1 MNIFWKGAALGSA
14 TFLAACG
21 GGSDSDS
28 TSNAPP
34 SLISAD
40 EEVLRLFS
48 DTRGDIA
55 DVLASSGPALVAR
68 EVSEA
73 TWRETYDGS
82 GGYELVDGE
91 FSLQADG
98 DDLLVTI
105 GEEGGQ
111 RYTFRFRDAASNNS
125 NQLTFSN
132 PATNEFFDLFIG
144 GGGTIAD
151 LFNDNIGSGYARR
164 VGVYYTPGGVDFG
177 FETRSVIGTETRDSV
192 IADLAG
198 MNATASYR
206 GFGSIKIARSDLG
219 FFGFN
224 GNLSGDLDMDADFG
238 AGQVS
243 GTMSNLFL
251 ESREGQTIRP
261 ETGDRAGTIR
271 LEDAAIQAN
280 AFQGGISPDAALTAD
295 DAGLAKFVDSGTYS
309 GAFYGPNAEEIG
321 GTMTF
326 DEEVNGNRFRGI
338 GHFTANSN

>member
-125 NQLTFSN
+125 NQLTFRN
-132 PATNEFFDLFIG
+132 
-144 GGGTIAD
+144 
-151 LFNDNIGSGYARR
+151 
-164 VGVYYTPGGVDFG
+164 V
-177 FETRSVIGTETRDSV
+177 
-192 IADLAG
+192 
-198 MNATASYR
+198 
-206 GFGSIKIARSDLG
+206 
-219 FFGFN
+219 
-224 GNLSGDLDMDADFG
+224 
-238 AGQVS
+238 
-243 GTMSNLFL
+243 
-251 ESREGQTIRP
+251 
-261 ETGDRAGTIR
+261 
-271 LEDAAIQAN
+271 
-280 AFQGGISPDAALTAD
+280 
-295 DAGLAKFVDSGTYS
+295 
-309 GAFYGPNAEEIG
+309 
-321 GTMTF
+321 
-326 DEEVNGNRFRGI
+326 
-338 GHFTANSN
+338 